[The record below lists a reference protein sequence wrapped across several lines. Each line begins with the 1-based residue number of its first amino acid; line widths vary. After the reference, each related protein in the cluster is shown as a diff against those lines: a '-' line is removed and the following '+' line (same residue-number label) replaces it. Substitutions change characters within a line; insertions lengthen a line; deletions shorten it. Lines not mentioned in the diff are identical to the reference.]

1 MGDGLDWL
9 FRPFMRG
16 KCKYTDL
23 FDGTLALVDIA
34 RINDLLNIADENEA
48 RSRQAIEDAQKRG

>member
-16 KCKYTDL
+16 KLPYIAV
-23 FDGTLALVDIA
+23 FDCSVTLVDIA

-48 RSRQAIEDAQKRG
+48 RARKAAEDSQRH